1 MSQLNP
7 EHASHPVSIVTGA
20 GSGIGAATARLL
32 AARGHACVLVGRSAD
47 KLEEV
52 RASLSEPTRHL
63 VMPADV
69 ADSGLCFD
77 IVDRTLE
84 AFGRIDSLVLSAGT
98 APKLPIERTTEETL
112 EECFFVNT
120 FGSAYFVM
128 RAWPH
133 FKSRRAGRVVFVS
146 TLGTLDPFP
155 GFFAYAASK
164 AAVDS
169 FARSIRAEG
178 RSLGVHAFAYL
189 KAPFCG
195 NKRFRHLDAQIIK
208 LKLAFAPKGQCIG
221 EARGGYH
228 TNLSATSLNERVRE
242 KCRRMYNPQYA
253 LPVQTMGRK
262 KC

>member
-1 MSQLNP
+1 MLQPNP
-7 EHASHPVSIVTGA
+7 EPVATPVSIVTGA
-20 GSGIGAATARLL
+20 GSGIGAASARLL
-32 AARGHACVLVGRSAD
+32 AQRGHACVLVGRSAE

-52 RASLSEPTRHL
+52 RASMADPTRHL

-69 ADSGLCFD
+69 ADSGLCLD

-84 AFGRIDSLVLSAGT
+84 AYGRIDSLVLAAGT

-120 FGSAYFVM
+120 FGSAHFVM

-178 RSLGVHAFAYL
+178 HALGIHAFAVNPGCVDTAIL
-189 KAPFCG
+189 RKNF
-195 NKRFRHLDAQIIK
+195 
-208 LKLAFAPKGQCIG
+208 
-221 EARGGYH
+221 
-228 TNLSATSLNERVRE
+228 SERVIPRE
-242 KCRRMYNPQYA
+242 KT
-253 LPVQTMGRK
+253 LPPEAVASVIVACACGERDGDSGEVIAVPSP
-262 KC
+262 

>member
-1 MSQLNP
+1 MTEAN
-7 EHASHPVSIVTGA
+7 AHPVSIITGA
-20 GSGIGAATARLL
+20 GSGIGAATARML
-32 AARGHACVLVGRSAD
+32 AGRGHACVLVGRSAD

-52 RASLSEPTRHL
+52 RANLAEPTRHL
-63 VMPADV
+63 TMPADV

-84 AFGRIDSLVLSAGT
+84 AYGRVDALVLAAGT

-120 FGSAYFVM
+120 FGSAFFVM

-133 FKSRRAGRVVFVS
+133 FKERRTGRVVFVS

-178 RSLGVHAFAYL
+178 KSHGIHAFAVNPGCVDTAIL
-189 KAPFCG
+189 RRNFPEKVIPRERTLPPEAIAEVISACACG
-195 NKRFRHLDAQIIK
+195 ERDAESGTVI
-208 LKLAFAPKGQCIG
+208 
-221 EARGGYH
+221 
-228 TNLSATSLNERVRE
+228 
-242 KCRRMYNPQYA
+242 
-253 LPVQTMGRK
+253 PVPSP
-262 KC
+262 